1 MTDDINLRGSANPK
15 KVLLGNQTKS
25 RITIRYEKNGKTI
38 RGENL
43 TLIDEVYLTTFDG
56 VERVTITYPEM
67 GDIAMQFS
75 TLNGAFLEITSWS
88 YIKQVGEK
96 L

>member
-1 MTDDINLRGSANPK
+1 MINK
-15 KVLLGNQTKS
+15 KLK
-25 RITIRYEKNGKTI
+25 EKIIPHLKLHLMEEDWNHI
-38 RGENL
+38 DSMF
-43 TLIDEVYLTTFDG
+43 DEVYLTTFDG